1 MESTRVEICFAIE
14 GARSEV
20 FESLTNLKITINYCI
35 HAKMSLI
42 NDDIQW
48 FLPSLLETTVLIT
61 CLKAEKDDQANLSHF
76 F

>member
-1 MESTRVEICFAIE
+1 MESTRVEICFAIK

-48 FLPSLLETTVLIT
+48 FPELQI
-61 CLKAEKDDQANLSHF
+61 CGAERADQLSSGF
-76 F
+76 SNGLSAQLS